1 MPQES
6 AGDAGCDGAG
16 VHSLLGEPSPGQPS
30 PPPRA
35 VPRGSELEHTR
46 DPHSAPARAQLPAG
60 SESRSPRRG
69 RISRQPAES
78 QTPPADRE
86 QTHLCGSRGWRL
98 GGRGGV
104 RVALALGIVHPSL
117 ARPRPPLSP
126 LGLDPASLGPVAVL
140 PAPSPGRLAMLPPKR
155 SDLRPDPASG
165 RPADAHGRLCLSP
178 PWPGRGRGARRAAGR
193 CSEGRRVCGP
203 ATRQPPAALRGTR
216 TPSRAP
222 QMLIPRPTG
231 RALEHNDVAVNI
243 TTQADGLE
251 AEGVSQSAE
260 RKGREW
266 AGTGQRGAAR
276 GRRGAVGVHRTSRE
290 TGTGKRGGSQGSG
303 ARRGSPHPQPPLCVL
318 WFQLP
323 LAIAARKNETEAS
336 GNKRFA
342 LSCAPF

>member
-1 MPQES
+1 MTGPGS
-6 AGDAGCDGAG
+6 THCWGSPRRASPARRPGPSRGARNWSTPG
-16 VHSLLGEPSPGQPS
+16 THTRRQPVLSSLLGLNRE
-30 PPPRA
+30 
-35 VPRGSELEHTR
+35 
-46 DPHSAPARAQLPAG
+46 APD
-60 SESRSPRRG
+60 E
-69 RISRQPAES
+69 AES
-78 QTPPADRE
+78 AANLPSLRHRRRTESKRTCVGHGAGDWGAGGA
-86 QTHLCGSRGWRL
+86 CGSPW
-98 GGRGGV
+98 
-104 RVALALGIVHPSL
+104 PW
-117 ARPRPPLSP
+117 
-126 LGLDPASLGPVAVL
+126 ASCT
-140 PAPSPGRLAMLPPKR
+140 S
-155 SDLRPDPASG
+155 
-165 RPADAHGRLCLSP
+165 
-178 PWPGRGRGARRAAGR
+178 PWPGRVRPSLHSAWTQRPWDLSLSFPPHPQAAWPCSLQNDRISARILLRGVRHTRTGACVCRRPGRGGGEAHA
-193 CSEGRRVCGP
+193 V
-203 ATRQPPAALRGTR
+203 QPGAALRAAACADRQPGGRLPHSEGPGPPR
-216 TPSRAP
+216 TP

-303 ARRGSPHPQPPLCVL
+303 ARRGSPHPQPQLRVL

>member
-1 MPQES
+1 MTGPGS
-6 AGDAGCDGAG
+6 THCWGSPRRASPARRPGPSRGARNWSTPG
-16 VHSLLGEPSPGQPS
+16 THTRRQPVLSSLLGLNRE
-30 PPPRA
+30 
-35 VPRGSELEHTR
+35 
-46 DPHSAPARAQLPAG
+46 APD
-60 SESRSPRRG
+60 E
-69 RISRQPAES
+69 AES
-78 QTPPADRE
+78 AANLPSLRRRRWTESKRTCVGHGAGDW
-86 QTHLCGSRGWRL
+86 GAG
-98 GGRGGV
+98 GGV

-165 RPADAHGRLCLSP
+165 RPADAHGHLCLSP
-178 PWPGRGRGARRAAGR
+178 PGPGRGRGARRAAGR

-203 ATRQPPAALRGTR
+203 AARRPPAALRGTR
-216 TPSRAP
+216 TPSRGP

-276 GRRGAVGVHRTSRE
+276 GSEGQAGRGRRPQDV
-290 TGTGKRGGSQGSG
+290 QGDWDG
-303 ARRGSPHPQPPLCVL
+303 EARRFSGEWSQTRLPPPPTTTVR
-318 WFQLP
+318 FVVS
-323 LAIAARKNETEAS
+323 ATA
-336 GNKRFA
+336 GNCSLEK
-342 LSCAPF
+342 